1 MNVVSGIPQY
11 QTEAKVH
18 ISHINAKT
26 RSESIVIE
34 NHLKADLI
42 DGETLLSKFSPQ
54 LVWQKP

>member
-1 MNVVSGIPQY
+1 MIVVSGIPQY
-11 QTEAKVH
+11 QTKVH